1 MKYTE
6 LLKKHQDMVN
16 ALPMHFAFGQE
27 QFDEMLT
34 KNGWSIDDIEH
45 VGFGGYMLKKD
56 IPLYKQ
62 TMDSIAEEKERLLK
76 TDMKLFFDA
85 VEYEAGNHE
94 YCITYDDGDVV
105 YALGLTFK
113 DISNN
118 EEMTR
123 TYLAA
128 IRQYLESCNY

>member
-34 KNGWSIDDIEH
+34 KNGWNVDDIEH

-56 IPLYKQ
+56 LPLYKQ
-62 TMDSIAEEKERLLK
+62 TMDSIAEEKERIIL
-76 TDMKLFFDA
+76 
-85 VEYEAGNHE
+85 
-94 YCITYDDGDVV
+94 
-105 YALGLTFK
+105 
-113 DISNN
+113 
-118 EEMTR
+118 EEN
-123 TYLAA
+123 
-128 IRQYLESCNY
+128 IRSIDFS